1 MKKLTFA
8 LVLLFTAL
16 LIGTAQG
23 TEYELRY
30 DYNTDGTA
38 EFSVDQNGNIVTTG
52 TLTVGSTSILTGA
65 TTQTGVATFTAAPVI
80 TAGYSDGYV
89 FIGCDAAH
97 GATGTWT
104 NTRVAAGNYAL
115 VKTATDQSS
124 TLSINISD
132 HIFNRAS
139 ATKGCQIKSI
149 DYVYGIVTKAL
160 DAHTVKLY
168 KTTYASGS
176 AVSVA
181 EMGGTLTYTGGALQK
196 AVGAQPYTTVITMA
210 TPTFLGT
217 GDNACVIEF
226 TIDASDTSV
235 YSFYGIGVNFT
246 WYPL

>member
-1 MKKLTFA
+1 
-8 LVLLFTAL
+8 
-16 LIGTAQG
+16 
-23 TEYELRY
+23 
-30 DYNTDGTA
+30 
-38 EFSVDQNGNIVTTG
+38 
-52 TLTVGSTSILTGA
+52 
-65 TTQTGVATFTAAPVI
+65 
-80 TAGYSDGYV
+80 V

-132 HIFNRAS
+132 HILNRAS

-181 EMGGTLTYTGGALQK
+181 EMGGTLTYTGGALQT
-196 AVGAQPYTTVITMA
+196 AIGAQPYTTVITLA

-226 TIDASDTSV
+226 TVDASDTSV